1 MIRLTELEEKVMDVL
16 WKLGKGFPK
25 SIIEHLPPPVPPYN
39 TVLSTIRKLEKLGY
53 VDFEKFGKMHAYYP
67 VLEKQAYQKSLFTKL
82 FNGLMEGSKEKLLSY
97 FLKEENINVE
107 EIEQII
113 KEMKNQQK

>member
-1 MIRLTELEEKVMDVL
+1 MIRLTELEEKLMNVL
-16 WKLGKGFPK
+16 WKLRRAFPK

-53 VDFEKFGKMHAYYP
+53 VDYEKFGKMHAYYP
-67 VLEKQAYQKSLFTKL
+67 ILEKQAYQKSLFKKL
-82 FNGLMEGSKEKLLSY
+82 YNGLMDGSKERLLSY
-97 FLKEENINVE
+97 FLKEENINLE

-113 KEMKNQQK
+113 TEMKKNQQ